1 MSTRLE
7 SAAAVLEAASRGV
20 PEPEPN
26 LFRFGLRRLFFFL
39 SMAVVLAAIMAR
51 MGGAWPII
59 IGSGVA
65 LVAAH
70 VLGTFLGTRL
80 RDTSSAVQRWK
91 ARPGSVDHDEP
102 VALPQPVCIAE
113 LRLPEIDLLLAGHE
127 RIGRLRYWPTVTGA
141 VAGALLGGMI
151 IGWALVNDVTWPGLV
166 LGSVSCSVIGAWAGW
181 LGANFWVI
189 SRHALRQATNEH
201 RA

>member
-1 MSTRLE
+1 MSTPLE
-7 SAAAVLEAASRGV
+7 SAAAALEAASPGV
-20 PEPEPN
+20 PEREPN

-39 SMAVVLAAIMAR
+39 SMAVVLAAVMAR
-51 MGGAWPII
+51 MGGAWPIVV
-59 IGSGVA
+59 GSGVA
-65 LVAAH
+65 MVAAH

-80 RDTSSAVQRWK
+80 RDTASEVQRWK
-91 ARPGSVDHDEP
+91 ARPGSSDRDEP

-127 RIGRLRYWPTVTGA
+127 RIGRLRYWPTVAGA
-141 VAGALLGGMI
+141 VVATLLGGVV
-151 IGWALVNDVTWPGLV
+151 IGWALGDDVTWPGLI
-166 LGSVSCSVIGAWAGW
+166 LGSLSCSVIGAWAGW